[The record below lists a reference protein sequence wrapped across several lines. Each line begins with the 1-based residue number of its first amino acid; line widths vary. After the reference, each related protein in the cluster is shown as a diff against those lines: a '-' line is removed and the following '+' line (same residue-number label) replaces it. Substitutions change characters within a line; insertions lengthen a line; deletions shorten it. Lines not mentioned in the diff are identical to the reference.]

1 MVSTGSISTVAIAP
15 SGGCPTA
22 SIFADASTSGRSF
35 SINSSPTMRSATS
48 SCSVTVARSIGPR
61 SGLPNNAAC
70 SCMSSRKAICAP
82 TGSPSSKGAST
93 DIRHC
98 PKTLIGIANRR
109 ACCPN
114 GSRRRACE
122 DILYYLASTA
132 EMWRFPHY
140 RTHRPYYQA
149 VEYAGWARRL
159 LLRRRS
165 ERRAAAEI
173 AALRGDPRYFFPLQL
188 DCDSQMRVHS
198 PFRATHL
205 AIDHV
210 LSSFAAHAPST
221 ARLIVKLH
229 PMDSGLVDWAGMVGH
244 LAAEYLVAERVTVL
258 DGGDLPK
265 VLAGADAVV
274 TVNSTVGA
282 QAVARGLPV
291 IALGKAVY
299 DMPGLTYQG
308 GLDDFW
314 TDARPPDPSLFD
326 E

>member
-1 MVSTGSISTVAIAP
+1 MVSE
-15 SGGCPTA
+15 
-22 SIFADASTSGRSF
+22 RSF
-35 SINSSPTMRSATS
+35 LFLQSLPARFFERLGAALAARGHGVYRINFNGGDRAFW
-48 SCSVTVARSIGPR
+48 R
-61 SGLPNNAAC
+61 LPN
-70 SCMSSRKAICAP
+70 
-82 TGSPSSKGAST
+82 GV
-93 DIRHC
+93 DF
-98 PKTLIGIANRR
+98 
-109 ACCPN
+109 
-114 GSRRRACE
+114 RRRACE

-326 E
+326 AVRRVLAARAMIPGSFFNEAGLRLAVAVQLPVADTAGATFAAGS